1 MAEENIG
8 SIRPDFS
15 LNGKLAIIT
24 GASAGIGKEIALAF
38 AAAGAEIIV
47 TARTESKLIELKNE
61 VEKDGGKC
69 DYLVNDITDIGQIQQ
84 LADFIRKKLSKEDMS
99 SNDFPTNSLEIV
111 SFIFPT
117 AFKTPL
123 PLYLDLSLSLSSKAS

>member
-47 TARTESKLIELKNE
+47 TARTESKPSATPTTSSRSQQQVMTTPISISL
-61 VEKDGGKC
+61 
-69 DYLVNDITDIGQIQQ
+69 LV
-84 LADFIRKKLSKEDMS
+84 
-99 SNDFPTNSLEIV
+99 
-111 SFIFPT
+111 
-117 AFKTPL
+117 
-123 PLYLDLSLSLSSKAS
+123 

>member
-47 TARTESKLIELKNE
+47 TARTESN
-61 VEKDGGKC
+61 
-69 DYLVNDITDIGQIQQ
+69 
-84 LADFIRKKLSKEDMS
+84 
-99 SNDFPTNSLEIV
+99 
-111 SFIFPT
+111 
-117 AFKTPL
+117 
-123 PLYLDLSLSLSSKAS
+123 